1 MLSEFAIPKSNF
13 LLIILTIW
21 DMIWRGWAL
30 WRSARRE
37 EKWWFVALLIINSIG
52 ILPIIYLVFFS
63 KDKKRNKVGILS
75 KRGPT
80 S

>member
-1 MLSEFAIPKSNF
+1 MLSEFIIPKSNF

-21 DMIWRGWAL
+21 DIIWRGLAL

-52 ILPIIYLVFFS
+52 ILPIIYLAFFS
-63 KDKKRNKVGILS
+63 KDRKKK
-75 KRGPT
+75 
-80 S
+80 

>member
-63 KDKKRNKVGILS
+63 KDKKK
-75 KRGPT
+75 K
-80 S
+80 